1 MAKKNSKSK
10 DACPICAAP
19 RPQPGL
25 PLSVPFGIPTYW
37 SPNQALAIFEFIDEM
52 RDIIAA
58 LYNTKLHDEARRQAN
73 PTAYGANVIPDDDLP
88 F

>member
-1 MAKKNSKSK
+1 MAKKSSKSK
-10 DACPICAAP
+10 DACPICSAP

-37 SPNQALAIFEFIDEM
+37 SPDQALAIFQFIDEM

-58 LYNTKLHDEARRQAN
+58 LYNTELHDEARRQAN
-73 PTAYGANVIPDDDLP
+73 PTAHGANLIPDDDLP